1 MSLRRS
7 IAATIARLAPLR
19 TAHGAYWRARVAL
32 ERRVRH
38 PLPRLAFGSDGPEP
52 SFANPTSQLCTAA
65 QCLEPDY
72 ALRCREI
79 QSAPRFNRKQWEFA
93 YILQV
98 LHVRG
103 LIRQGARGLGF
114 GCGKEPIPAALAAQG
129 CTIVATDQPAEA
141 AAQAGWIAGEQH
153 AATLDALND
162 RGLCASDQFRSL
174 VSLREVDMNA
184 IPPDLRGFDFV
195 WSACSLE
202 HLGSLRRGLDFIH
215 NSVKCLKPG
224 GVAVHTTEFNLSSLD
239 ETLEDPNC
247 VVYRRCDIEQLVEEL
262 RRDGHAVAPVSFD
275 PGGSPP
281 DRYVDVP
288 PYRSSPHLKLRLEKY
303 VVTSI
308 GLIVQAGEFT

>member
-1 MSLRRS
+1 
-7 IAATIARLAPLR
+7 
-19 TAHGAYWRARVAL
+19 
-32 ERRVRH
+32 
-38 PLPRLAFGSDGPEP
+38 
-52 SFANPTSQLCTAA
+52 
-65 QCLEPDY
+65 
-72 ALRCREI
+72 
-79 QSAPRFNRKQWEFA
+79 
-93 YILQV
+93 LQV

-129 CTIVATDQPAEA
+129 YTIVATDQPAEA

-162 RGLCASDQFRSL
+162 RGLCAPDQFRSL